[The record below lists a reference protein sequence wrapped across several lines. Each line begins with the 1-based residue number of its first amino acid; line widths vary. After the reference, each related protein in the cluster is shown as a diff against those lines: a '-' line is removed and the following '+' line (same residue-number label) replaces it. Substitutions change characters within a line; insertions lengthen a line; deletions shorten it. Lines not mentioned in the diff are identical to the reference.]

1 MSALTANS
9 SLLLYGS
16 KIYEVLQYY
25 YAPSATALD
34 TTNVVNT
41 LYAFIGKVTPWDDP
55 YNPPIPTQDQ
65 YSLKQVFKNIV
76 TAKKIT
82 SADISPVL
90 PRRDWTSG
98 TIYDYYSD
106 TTDMFTVNSD
116 NLVDKNFYVRN
127 RYDQVFK
134 CLWNANNAP
143 STVEPQLSP
152 GTFDSTFLTQTAD
165 GYKWKF
171 LYSINAGSK
180 QRFLDENWMP
190 VPAGQFVPNP
200 TYTDAGIGSVDVVNI
215 TTVGEGYDPLGTEIT
230 ITGDGYGAN
239 VSPVVNAAGYLID
252 AVVTNIGS
260 NYTYAIPVVS
270 VLSGYDTPNV
280 AAQAISPVSPVG
292 GHGLDPISELGC
304 NNVMISLNL
313 AGSEGGI
320 IPTDMTYYQLG
331 LILDPSS
338 QETNPGIAFGDIYDV
353 TTHFIVSPG
362 TGSFVS
368 GQTIYQGASLATAT
382 FTATVAS
389 FDTTTNMVKVINTYG
404 VPTVNQALIQDA
416 NGPVTSAVRTLL
428 SYQDPDFIIYSGYMT
443 YIENRTAIQRSS
455 DGTEQ
460 FRVVLRF

>member
-1 MSALTANS
+1 MPALTANS

-25 YAPSATALD
+25 YAPSATALGG
-34 TTNVVNT
+34 TSAVNT

-55 YNPPIPTQDQ
+55 YNPPVPTQDQ

-76 TAKKIT
+76 ATKKIT

-90 PRRDWTSG
+90 PRRDWVSG
-98 TIYDYYSD
+98 VVYDYYD
-106 TTDMFTVNSD
+106 DKTDMFPT
-116 NLVDKNFYVRN
+116 KNFYVRN

-134 CLWNANNAP
+134 CLWNDHDTP

-152 GTFDSTFLTQTAD
+152 GTFDSTFLTQTSD

-171 LYSINAGSK
+171 LYSINAGAK

-200 TYTDAGIGSVDVVNI
+200 TITNAGIGSVDVINI
-215 TTVGEGYDPLGTEIT
+215 TTVGQGYDALGTQIT
-230 ITGDGYGAN
+230 IDGDGFGAN
-239 VSPVVNAAGYLID
+239 ASPVVNAAGYLTD
-252 AVVTNIGS
+252 VVVTNIGS
-260 NYTYAIPVVS
+260 DYTYANPVIS
-270 VLSGYDTPNV
+270 VLSGYNTPNV
-280 AAQAISPVSPVG
+280 AAVAISPVSPVG

-304 NNVMISLNL
+304 DSVMISLNL
-313 AGSEGGI
+313 SGSEGGI

-338 QETNPGIAFGDIYDV
+338 KDTNPLVTFGDIFDV
-353 TTHFIVSPG
+353 TTQLFVSPG
-362 TGSFVS
+362 TGLFVS
-368 GQTIYQGASLATAT
+368 GQTIYQGQSLATAT

-389 FDTTTNMVKVINTYG
+389 FNATTNIVKVINTYG
-404 VPTVNQALIQDA
+404 TPIVNQALLQDA
-416 NGPVTSAVRTLL
+416 NGPVTAAVRTLL

-460 FRVVLRF
+460 FRAVLRF

>member
-1 MSALTANS
+1 MPALTANS

-25 YAPSATALD
+25 YAPSATALGG
-34 TTNVVNT
+34 TSAVNT

-55 YNPPIPTQDQ
+55 YNPPVPTQDQ

-76 TAKKIT
+76 AAKKIT

-90 PRRDWTSG
+90 PRRDWVSG
-98 TIYDYYSD
+98 VVYDYYD
-106 TTDMFTVNSD
+106 DKTDMFPLNSD
-116 NLVDKNFYVRN
+116 NLPSKNFYVRN

-134 CLWNANNAP
+134 CLWNDNDTP

-152 GTFDSTFLTQTAD
+152 GTFDSTFLTQTSD

-171 LYSINAGSK
+171 LYSINAGTK

-190 VPAGQFVPNP
+190 VPAGSYVPNP
-200 TYTDAGIGSVDVVNI
+200 TITDAGIGSVDVINI
-215 TTVGEGYDPLGTEIT
+215 TTVGQGYDALGTQI
-230 ITGDGYGAN
+230 IIDGDGYGAN
-239 VSPVVNAAGYLID
+239 ASPVVNAAGYLTD
-252 AVVTNIGS
+252 VVVTNIGS
-260 NYTYAIPVVS
+260 NYTYANPVIS
-270 VLSGYDTPNV
+270 VLSGYNTPNV
-280 AAQAISPVSPVG
+280 AAVAISPVSPVG

-313 AGSEGGI
+313 SGSEGGI

-338 QETNPGIAFGDIYDV
+338 KDTNPLVTFGDIFDV
-353 TTHFIVSPG
+353 TTQLFVSPG

-368 GQTIYQGASLATAT
+368 GQTIYQGQSLATAT

-389 FDTTTNMVKVINTYG
+389 FNTTTNVVKVINTYG
-404 VPTVNQALIQDA
+404 VPVVNQALLQDA
-416 NGPVTSAVRTLL
+416 NGPVTAAVRTLL
-428 SYQDPDFIIYSGYMT
+428 SYQESDFIIYSGYMT

-460 FRVVLRF
+460 FRAVLRF